1 MSAFYRDAKN
11 HLTIDGLALDGLMA
25 EFGSPL
31 YVYSGASDGA
41 LASSYPYPKH
51 NRPLCTLFWA
61 FCSVAYHLDIIV
73 PAG

>member
-31 YVYSGASDGA
+31 YVYSGAGLERSFTSFQAAVAAVSGKVQFA
-41 LASSYPYPKH
+41 LKANSC
-51 NRPLCTLFWA
+51 LL
-61 FCSVAYHLDIIV
+61 
-73 PAG
+73 